1 MLKTRLSGDGS
12 GEAGD
17 WMVWV
22 RLRIP
27 LGGLRNVPRANESQR
42 RPASYAPAVVAA
54 LENFQLRGASCAC
67 FSPPFL
73 LEWYGSL
80 EPFPLGPP
88 HPH

>member
-1 MLKTRLSGDGS
+1 MVWARLEMSS
-12 GEAGD
+12 EVGEAG
-17 WMVWV
+17 
-22 RLRIP
+22 IP
-27 LGGLRNVPRANESQR
+27 ALGGLRNIPRENESQR
-42 RPASYAPAVVAA
+42 RPASYAPAVAAA
-54 LENFQLRGASCAC
+54 LENFQPRGASCAC